1 MNNDVSFIKLYK
13 SLSEAV
19 ASENPPVSEINYT
32 GFVQQLPNETFLQIS
47 SSDESISFVDE
58 FTTDLVDGCNTL
70 IANIDYNF
78 YAEFRVDSNG
88 ITQIA
93 FEFGMIGTDY
103 GSTPLHLRLTDSTN
117 GNVWYSSPFLITNN
131 NKKISTRFDYWSESK
146 FNNISY
152 DLFERKQSVRLSNC
166 YDNGPANKTDSKQY
180 TETNGFLVG
189 FRETTTFGRTYLMN
203 SIDDFVNDRF
213 EILKNHPIVFINNN
227 KSKSEKCLI
236 YDFKTGERQG
246 DTNWYKSEFTI
257 NPKRQYLPVEYQI
270 YQGLEIVLYFPL
282 QNAIVSEQQNIEGTF
297 NKPVTLNTGTI
308 QVFKDGSLFETFT
321 EADILLV
328 DDDFRFKINTAFY
341 DVVGNYSIVISS
353 GLFTNGIETVE
364 VVNPNWVFTI
374 AIGEFDPSD
383 FDSTEFLT

>member
-19 ASENPPVSEINYT
+19 ASENPPVSEILYT

-166 YDNGPANKTDSKQY
+166 YDNTAVNKRDLKQY
-180 TETNGFLVG
+180 LESNGMQVS
-189 FRETTTFGRTYLMN
+189 FRSVTTYLRQFLLN
-203 SIDDFVNDRF
+203 AIDYFVNDRLEVLF
-213 EILKNHPIVFINNN
+213 SHPIVYVNRER
-227 KSKSEKCLI
+227 SDVS
-236 YDFKTGERQG
+236 DFKVDERKG
-246 DTNWYKSEFTI
+246 DTNWFSGEFVI

-328 DDDFRFKINTAFY
+328 DDNFRFKINTAFY
-341 DVVGNYSIVISS
+341 DVVGDYSIVISS

-364 VVNPNWVFTI
+364 VVNPQWPFRI
-374 AIGEFDPSD
+374 ASGQYNATQYNTTP
-383 FDSTEFLT
+383 LT

>member
-58 FTTDLVDGCNTL
+58 FTADLVDGCNNL
-70 IANIDYNF
+70 IANINYNF

-103 GSTPLHLRLTDSTN
+103 GSTVLHLRLTDSTN

-152 DLFERKQSVRLSNC
+152 DLFERKQSIRLSNC
-166 YDNGPANKTDSKQY
+166 YDNTAVNKRDLKQY
-180 TETNGFLVG
+180 LQSNGMQVSY
-189 FRETTTFGRTYLMN
+189 RSVTTYLRQFILN
-203 SIDDFVNDRF
+203 AIDYFVNDRLEVLF
-213 EILKNHPIVFINNN
+213 SHPIVYVNRERADV
-227 KSKSEKCLI
+227 S
-236 YDFKTGERQG
+236 DFKVDERKG
-246 DTNWYKSEFTI
+246 DTNWFSGEFTI
-257 NPKRQYLPVEYQI
+257 NPKRQYLEPEYQI
-270 YQGLEIVLYFPL
+270 YEGLEIILYFPL
-282 QNAIVSEQQNIEGTF
+282 QNTVVSEQQNIEGTF
-297 NKPVTLNTGTI
+297 NKPVTLGMGTI

-328 DDDFRFKINTAFY
+328 DDNFRFKINTAFY
-341 DVVGNYSIVISS
+341 DVVGLYSIVISS
-353 GLFTNGIETVE
+353 GLFLNGIETVE
-364 VVNPNWVFTI
+364 VVNPNWLFTI
-374 AIGEFDPSD
+374 ADGEYDD
-383 FDSTEFLT
+383 ADYEGEDYLI

>member
-13 SLSEAV
+13 LLSEAV
-19 ASENPPVSEINYT
+19 ASENPPVSTINYT

-58 FTTDLVDGCNTL
+58 FTTDLVNGCNTL

-117 GNVWYSSPFLITNN
+117 GNVWFSSPFLITNN
-131 NKKISTRFDYWSESK
+131 NARISTRFDYWSESK

-166 YDNGPANKTDSKQY
+166 YDNTAVNKRDLKQY
-180 TETNGFLVG
+180 LQSNGMQVSY
-189 FRETTTFGRTYLMN
+189 RSVTTYLRQFLLN
-203 SIDDFVNDRF
+203 AIDYFTNNRLEVLF
-213 EILKNHPIVFINNN
+213 SHPIVYVNRDR
-227 KSKSEKCLI
+227 SDVS
-236 YDFKTGERQG
+236 DFKVDERKG
-246 DTNWYKSEFTI
+246 DTNWFSGEFVI
-257 NPKRQYLPVEYQI
+257 NPKYQYLPVEYQI
-270 YQGLEIVLYFPL
+270 YQGLEIVLYFPI
-282 QNAIVSEQQNIEGTF
+282 QNAVVSEQQNIEGTF

-328 DDDFRFKINTAFY
+328 DDNFRFKINTAFY
-341 DVVGNYSIVISS
+341 DVVGDYSIVISS
-353 GLFTNGIETVE
+353 GLFTNGIETIE
-364 VVNPNWVFTI
+364 VVNPNWLFTI
-374 AIGEFDPSD
+374 GEGEYDED
-383 FDSTEFLT
+383 DYEAVDYLI

>member
-58 FTTDLVDGCNTL
+58 FTTDLVDGCNNL
-70 IANIDYNF
+70 IANINYNF

-93 FEFGMIGTDY
+93 FEFGMIGVDY
-103 GSTPLHLRLTDSTN
+103 GSTVLHLRLTDSTN
-117 GNVWYSSPFLITNN
+117 GNVWFSSPFLIANN

-166 YDNGPANKTDSKQY
+166 YDNTAVNKRDLKQY
-180 TETNGFLVG
+180 LQSNGMQVSY
-189 FRETTTFGRTYLMN
+189 RSVTTYLRQFILN
-203 SIDDFVNDRF
+203 AIDYFVNDRLEVLF
-213 EILKNHPIVFINNN
+213 SHPIVYVNRER
-227 KSKSEKCLI
+227 SDVS
-236 YDFKTGERQG
+236 DFKVDERKG
-246 DTNWYKSEFTI
+246 DTNWFSGEFVI
-257 NPKRQYLPVEYQI
+257 NPKRQYLLPEYQI
-270 YQGLEIVLYFPL
+270 FQGLEILTYIP
-282 QNAIVSEQQNIEGTF
+282 AIDSIQTSVPTIQGFF
-297 NKPVTLNTGTI
+297 NKPVTLGTGTI
-308 QVFKDGSLFETFT
+308 QIFKDGVLLETFT
-321 EADILLV
+321 EADVDLV
-328 DDDFRFKINTAFY
+328 TPLNFKITTAY
-341 DVVGNYSIVISS
+341 TDTGLYSVVISS
-353 GLFTNGIETVE
+353 GLFLSGIETIE
-364 VVNPNWVFTI
+364 VVNPNWQFTI
-374 AIGEFDPSD
+374 STGEFDPAD

>member
-19 ASENPPVSEINYT
+19 ASENPPVTTLSNLGRFT
-32 GFVQQLPNETFLQIS
+32 GFIQQLPYETFLQIS

-58 FTTDLVDGCNTL
+58 FTTDLVDGCNNL
-70 IANIDYNF
+70 IANINYNF

-93 FEFGMIGTDY
+93 FEFGMMGVDY

-166 YDNGPANKTDSKQY
+166 YDNTAVNKRDLKQY
-180 TETNGFLVG
+180 LQSNGMQVSY
-189 FRETTTFGRTYLMN
+189 RSVTTYLRQFLLN
-203 SIDDFVNDRF
+203 AIDYFVNDRLEVLF
-213 EILKNHPIVFINNN
+213 SHPIVYVNRER
-227 KSKSEKCLI
+227 SDVS
-236 YDFKTGERQG
+236 DFKVDERKG
-246 DTNWYKSEFTI
+246 DTNWFSGEFTI

-282 QNAIVSEQQNIEGTF
+282 QNAVVSEQQNIEGTF

-328 DDDFRFKINTAFY
+328 DDNFRFKINTAFY
-341 DVVGNYSIVISS
+341 DVVGDYSIVISS

-374 AIGEFDPSD
+374 ATGEFDPSD